1 MRRIPRDWMRLLAFS
16 LTLFPLS
23 LAGATDSPV
32 IVAFTTEEIHLDGK
46 ADEESW
52 AHASAVQDWGQPWA
66 TPDRRSSASTVRMLW
81 GRESLFVYAQMMDDS
96 VGGQAEHND
105 TPSHQEDQFELWLR
119 PTRDID
125 RYYKLAI
132 NPKGQT
138 QFVVYP
144 SSRIGELETVRTF
157 VSAEVDRHAA
167 ATNGESYW
175 SVEIEIPWVELLTT
189 GGRPVRDEQW
199 QFACWRHDRD
209 SQGAL
214 EISTTNG
221 VGELDWRQSPDWAQS
236 RSLVF
241 QGPDRM
247 RLLQALGLEGGKPG
261 IQSVVKGSPDPPLPF
276 SVQRVPGTL
285 SLKWPIF
292 IANEPGTHRYIAIE
306 EEAPYGRTQLVRIHQ
321 LDDPESVETLIELTD
336 VAYSVCFHPHFETNG
351 YFYLGS
357 NGKRGTG
364 PVMSRVTQYQLA
376 RDSNSTFLPES
387 EKVILEWASN
397 GHNGAAICF
406 GTDGM
411 LYVSTGDGTSDSDR
425 NIVGQGLDHL
435 LGKVLRI
442 DVDHPSNGLPYSIPK
457 DNPFV
462 QRAGARG
469 ETWAYGLRNPW
480 RMTSDPKSGHLWV
493 GNNGQDLWEQ
503 IYLVKPGANY
513 GWSVYEGS
521 HLFYANREV
530 GPDPIQKPTLEH
542 HHSEARSLTG
552 GVVYYGQRWPELRG
566 AYLYGDYSTGRIWAA
581 KARPDGTLEWQRPIA
596 DTSLQITSFS
606 LDADGE
612 LLITDHQASP
622 QGGLFTLCRNP
633 TDSQTDSF
641 PETLSDTGLFA
652 DISRHEMVSGV
663 LPYEVNS
670 PLWSDGAFKA
680 RYIAL
685 PKNHPTAE
693 VPKIQYRERGTWGLP
708 EGTVLVKSFGL
719 ELTPGEPTSRR
730 WIETRLM
737 VLQQGEWAGYSYRWN
752 TEQTDGTLVQSEGLD
767 KTFEFQSTPKKTLKW
782 HYPSRTECMVCHSR
796 AAGFVL
802 GLSTAQLN
810 RDLMYSHDLSVNQI
824 EAFEQLDL
832 LQIDWRAAVPELIRR
847 QESGLARS
855 TPQSSETQ
863 DRSDLTWP
871 EGANALSSLL
881 PVPVEALPRLSNPYD
896 SDSPIGARARS
907 YLQTNCAHCHVEAG
921 GGNAQIDLAA
931 TTPLGKMKLIDVEPL
946 HHRFGLEAARLV
958 DPGHPENSVLLH
970 RMASRGN
977 GQMPQLAT
985 NWVDT
990 QAVDL
995 IETWIRQLG
1004 NHAKEDDQAK

>member
-1 MRRIPRDWMRLLAFS
+1 MRRIPRDWMRAIAFS
-16 LTLFPLS
+16 LAMLS
-23 LAGATDSPV
+23 LNSAGATDSPLT
-32 IVAFTTEEIHLDGK
+32 VAFTTEEIHLDGK
-46 ADEESW
+46 ATEQSW
-52 AHASAVQDWGQPWA
+52 ASAVAVQEWGQPWA
-66 TPDRRSSASTVRMLW
+66 TTKSQFSASTVRMLW
-81 GRESLFVYAQMMDDS
+81 DRESLFVYAQMTDGSM
-96 VGGQAEHND
+96 VGQGEGNG
-105 TPSHQEDQFELWLR
+105 TPSIQEDPFELWLK
-119 PTRDID
+119 PSRDVD
-125 RYYKLAI
+125 RYYKLSI

-138 QFVVYP
+138 ELSLYP
-144 SSRIGELETVRTF
+144 PTQSGEKPTVRSF
-157 VSAEVDRHAA
+157 VRAEVSRHKATAA
-167 ATNGESYW
+167 RESDW
-175 SVEIEIPWVELLTT
+175 SVEIEIPWIEFLTT
-189 GGRPVRDEQW
+189 GGRPNLDDQW
-199 QFACWRHDRD
+199 QFSCWRHDRG
-209 SQGAL
+209 SEGTL
-214 EISTTNG
+214 EISTTNRT
-221 VGELDWRQSPDWAQS
+221 GERDWRQSPDWEQS

-241 QGPDRM
+241 EGRDGTVLSR
-247 RLLQALGLEGGKPG
+247 ALGLEGTKPG
-261 IQSVVKGSPDPPLPF
+261 VQSTVKGTPDPPLPF
-276 SVQRVPGTL
+276 TVERVPGTL

-292 IANEPGTHRYIAIE
+292 IANEPGSQRFIAIE

-321 LDDPESVETLIELTD
+321 LDDPDSVETLLELTD
-336 VAYSVCFHPHFETNG
+336 VAYSLCFHPQFETNG

-357 NGKRGTG
+357 NGKRGGG

-376 RDSNSTFLPES
+376 RDSKSTFLADS

-406 GTDGM
+406 GKDGM

-442 DVDHPSNGLPYSIPK
+442 DVDHPSNGLPYSIPN

-503 IYLVKPGANY
+503 IYLVQPGANY

-521 HLFYANREV
+521 HPFYPNREV

-581 KARPDGTLEWQRPIA
+581 KARPDGTLEWHRPIA
-596 DTSLQITSFS
+596 DTSMQITSFA

-622 QGGLFTLCRNP
+622 QGGLFTLRRNP
-633 TDSQTDSF
+633 TDSQSDSF
-641 PETLSDTGLFA
+641 PQTLAETGLFA
-652 DISRHEMVSGV
+652 DISRHEMVRGV
-663 LPYEVNS
+663 LPYDVNS

-685 PKNHPTAE
+685 PKNDPTAE
-693 VPKIQYRERGTWGLP
+693 GPKIQYRDQGTWGLP
-708 EGTVLVKSFGL
+708 EGTVLIKSFGL
-719 ELTPGEPTSRR
+719 ELTPGDRDSRR

-752 TEQTDGTLVQSEGLD
+752 AEQTDGTLVQSEGLD
-767 KTFEFQSTPKKTLKW
+767 QTFEFQTTPQTSLKW

-802 GLSTAQLN
+802 GLSTPQLN
-810 RDLMYSHDLSVNQI
+810 RDMKYAQDVSLNQI
-824 EAFEQLDL
+824 EAFEQLGL
-832 LQIDWRAAVPELIRR
+832 LQVDWRAAVPELIKR
-847 QESGLARS
+847 QESIVARS
-855 TPQSSETQ
+855 AAQGSDTR

-871 EGANALSSLL
+871 EGANAASTLL
-881 PVPVEALPRLSNPYD
+881 PKPVNALPRLSNPYD
-896 SDSPIGARARS
+896 SDLPIQARARS

-921 GGNAQIDLAA
+921 GGNAQIDLAI
-931 TTPLGKMKLIDVEPL
+931 TTPLEKMKLVDVEPL
-946 HHRFGLEAARLV
+946 HHRFGLEAARLI

-970 RMASRGN
+970 RMALRGN

-995 IETWIRQLG
+995 IQAWIRQMELP
-1004 NHAKEDDQAK
+1004 NTSDDASE